1 MNAYSFLIGSLIL
14 LSVLLIKG
22 LPAFKFDCSAW
33 PQVVYLSVLSPVLLI
48 LFILWAWFVPAPAAV
63 LWFSF

>member
-33 PQVVYLSVLSPVLLI
+33 PQVVYLSVFVTGIAYLI
-48 LFILWAWFVPAPAAV
+48 YFMGLVRTGAGSGSVVFF
-63 LWFSF
+63 